1 MFNYNKGRF
10 EVRFYEEYFDVT
22 VTLTDILGYIE
33 LGSNEITR
41 GIDTINIAKTG
52 EETIVKVKVTSQS
65 GLITENYTIAILE
78 QSQNSN
84 IDTITVNGILV
95 NQNAEGIYHI
105 EVANKTETLD
115 IIATAE
121 DTYAITII
129 DDIPN
134 NSYIAET
141 TDTVNKENSLYKY
154 QIKVIAENGKESI
167 YELQVEILEANYNL
181 ISVQVGEDEINLND
195 TILQEDGSY

>member
-10 EVRFYEEYFDVT
+10 EVRCNEENFDVT
-22 VTLTDILGYIE
+22 VTLTDILAYIE
-33 LGSNEITR
+33 LGTNEKTR

-65 GLITENYTIAILE
+65 GLITESYTIAILE

-95 NQNAEGIYHI
+95 NQNAEGLYHI

-154 QIKVIAENGKESI
+154 QIKVIAEN
-167 YELQVEILEANYNL
+167 
-181 ISVQVGEDEINLND
+181 
-195 TILQEDGSY
+195 